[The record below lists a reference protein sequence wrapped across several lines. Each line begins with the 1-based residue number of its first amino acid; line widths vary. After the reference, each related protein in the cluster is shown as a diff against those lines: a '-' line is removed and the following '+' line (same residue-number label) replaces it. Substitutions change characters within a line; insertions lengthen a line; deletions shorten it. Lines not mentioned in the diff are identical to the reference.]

1 MKIVKERNLLKSPA
15 ASGSKREWTDW
26 ELWHHEGRRARHGA
40 AMMGPDYTW
49 WHGIYDVAQHFYFK
63 MLPEA
68 RKFNDPELNAY
79 LDELIKDNPMHAW
92 LTTPTGEL
100 KESIHS
106 GKLQRV
112 YEGLFKQQ

>member
-1 MKIVKERNLLKSPA
+1 MKIVKDRKLMENPA
-15 ASGSKREWTDW
+15 SFSNEIEWVYW

-49 WHGIYDVAQHFYFK
+49 WHGIYDVAHTFYFK
-63 MLPEA
+63 LLPEA

-79 LDELIKDNPMHAW
+79 LDELIKNNPMHKW

-100 KESIHS
+100 KEKIRSGEMQSI
-106 GKLQRV
+106 
-112 YEGLFKQQ
+112 YEDLFEQ